1 MRACDPPGSSPSR
14 RPVPFQS
21 GEDFGRPEPD
31 CPAEFEGWDQA
42 GNAPF
47 VELAAA
53 DFEEGG
59 EFGLGEEFKFVA
71 RLGGSRVHARLV
83 QVNLGDRDG
92 DNR

>member
-1 MRACDPPGSSPSR
+1 M
-14 RPVPFQS
+14 PFQS
-21 GEDFGRPEPD
+21 GEDFGRPEPYGT
-31 CPAEFEGWDQA
+31 AQLEEWDQA

-59 EFGLGEEFKFVA
+59 EFGLGEEFEFVA
-71 RLGGSRVHARLV
+71 RRGGSRVHARLV

-92 DNR
+92 DTR